1 MLISLVPFIYM
12 AYFYFFVKKKWTEN
26 INFDLSYGMRCYC
39 CKDRMLTTEDL
50 AKSMM
55 SSNKS
60 MDDIKGLKLCEACER
75 DEQLN
80 KIFDKG
86 RYSWS
91 NKSDSKFK
99 RLLISEKYNRLTFI
113 FLSLMIGCMVIDI
126 FDIIYIEGN
135 IRIFFLLGQIFQLS
149 FWYILIKRWK
159 YTAIKKPQS

>member
-39 CKDRMLTTEDL
+39 CKDRMLTTEEL
-50 AKSMM
+50 AKSMF
-55 SSNKS
+55 SSDKS
-60 MDDIKGLKLCEACER
+60 MEDTKGLKLCEACER

-80 KIFDKG
+80 KIFDK
-86 RYSWS
+86 
-91 NKSDSKFK
+91 KSDSKFK
-99 RLLISEKYNRLTFI
+99 RLLISEKYNRLTTI
-113 FLSLMIGCMVIDI
+113 FLVLMVSCIAIDI
-126 FDIIYIEGN
+126 LDIIYIEGN
-135 IRIFFLLGQIFQLS
+135 IRYFFLLGQVFQLS